1 MHGRVNHVTAE
12 EAQGDKDVV
21 LGSFLINSVPAIVL
35 FDFGASHSFI
45 IERFVTK
52 HDVPRSSMKTHLLI
66 SSPKGERESTYVC
79 PQVNLKIEEID
90 FQADL
95 VILTSSGIDVI
106 LGMDWLGKHDGIIL
120 CAKKS
125 VLLTIPQGQRIEFA
139 ATASPKKK
147 EK

>member
-21 LGSFLINSVPAIVL
+21 LGTFLINSVPATVL
-35 FDFGASHSFI
+35 FDSGASHSFI
-45 IERFVTK
+45 TEQFVAK

-66 SSPKGERESTYVC
+66 SSPNGEMKSTYVC
-79 PQVNLKIEEID
+79 PQVNLKIGEID
-90 FQADL
+90 FEADL
-95 VILTSSGIDVI
+95 VIITSSGIDVI
-106 LGMDWLGKHDGIIL
+106 LRMDWLGKHDGIIL

-125 VLLTIPQGQRIEFA
+125 VLLTSPQGQRIEFV
-139 ATASPKKK
+139 ATANPRKK

>member
-1 MHGRVNHVTAE
+1 MHGRVNHVTTE
-12 EAQGDKDVV
+12 EAQGDKDLV
-21 LGSFLINSVPAIVL
+21 LGTFLINSVPTTVL
-35 FDFGASHSFI
+35 FDSEASHSFI
-45 IERFVTK
+45 TERFVTK

-66 SSPKGERESTYVC
+66 SSPNGEMKSTYVC
-79 PQVNLKIEEID
+79 PQVNLKIGEID

-106 LGMDWLGKHDGIIL
+106 LGMDWLSKHDGIIL

-125 VLLTIPQGQRIEFA
+125 VLLTTPQGNRIEFA
-139 ATASPKKK
+139 ATSSKK

>member
-12 EAQGDKDVV
+12 EGQEAKDVV
-21 LGSFLINSVPAIVL
+21 LGTFLINFVPATVL
-35 FDFGASHSFI
+35 FDSEASHSFI
-45 IERFVTK
+45 TEQFVAN
-52 HDVPRSSMKTHLLI
+52 HDVPMSSMNTHLLVG
-66 SSPKGERESTYVC
+66 SLNCEMKSTHVC
-79 PQVNLKIEEID
+79 PQVNLKIGVID

-95 VILTSSGIDVI
+95 VIITSSGIDVI
-106 LGMDWLGKHDGIIL
+106 LRMDWLGKHDGIIL

-125 VLLTIPQGQRIEFA
+125 VLLTNPQGQRVEFV

>member
-1 MHGRVNHVTAE
+1 
-12 EAQGDKDVV
+12 
-21 LGSFLINSVPAIVL
+21 
-35 FDFGASHSFI
+35 
-45 IERFVTK
+45 
-52 HDVPRSSMKTHLLI
+52 MKSIH
-66 SSPKGERESTYVC
+66 VC
-79 PQVNLKIEEID
+79 PQVNLKIGEID

-125 VLLTIPQGQRIEFA
+125 VLLTSPKGDMIEFS